1 MRAAVLGLVAGL
13 LLVLPGVASA
23 DARFHPCV
31 SGSIIDCG
39 RVVVPVD
46 PSGAM
51 KGAMSLHVERYQSH
65 GPNKGTVIALAGG
78 PGQAATPLLP
88 DFAITLDPIL
98 RGRQLVVFDQR
109 GTGFSDQLLCNN
121 LGRHDLPDMG
131 VSGCAASL
139 GALRPF
145 YSTSDSV
152 SDMELLRQA
161 LGVDKIDIYGV
172 SYGTKV
178 ALDYGIRYPDH
189 VQRLILDSVV
199 MPGALDPYELS
210 SFQAM
215 SRLVSQICANKQ
227 CGDITDNPVADLTQ
241 LIQRL
246 ITSQPTGTVVNGK
259 GHKRKVALRRSGIL
273 NVLFAGDFDP
283 TLRADF
289 PAAVRAAL
297 NGDNAPLLR
306 LIASTTGTES
316 FDPSSGDSEALFA
329 ATSCEDSSLPWA
341 QSTSVADRIKQGRA
355 SFNQLSPSSYAPF
368 DADTVFRFSL
378 TAFCPWWPEASSSPP
393 VETAPMPSVPTLII
407 SGDDDLRT
415 PQEDAVKI
423 AAQLPKA
430 TVVKVPNVGHS
441 VLGSDLSS
449 CSVRALQH
457 FYRGEPIAPCR
468 NEGPL
473 FPPSPIPPLSISKV
487 KPLGGQPR
495 KVGQTLTSVRLTL
508 ADLFERTL
516 DSVLNSPDGVTI
528 EPVGGLRAGYFTSG
542 RKGLDL
548 HGYSWVPG
556 VTLSGRV
563 PLEGAMRLTV
573 GGPAAVRGTLK
584 VTLRGRATGK
594 LGHTRINANLLSSS
608 FARARAAAAG
618 LRPLASLA
626 HAPSLDHLDPFEDGR
641 MVTR

>member
-1 MRAAVLGLVAGL
+1 
-13 LLVLPGVASA
+13 
-23 DARFHPCV
+23 
-31 SGSIIDCG
+31 
-39 RVVVPVD
+39 
-46 PSGAM
+46 
-51 KGAMSLHVERYQSH
+51 
-65 GPNKGTVIALAGG
+65 
-78 PGQAATPLLP
+78 
-88 DFAITLDPIL
+88 
-98 RGRQLVVFDQR
+98 
-109 GTGFSDQLLCNN
+109 
-121 LGRHDLPDMG
+121 
-131 VSGCAASL
+131 
-139 GALRPF
+139 
-145 YSTSDSV
+145 
-152 SDMELLRQA
+152 
-161 LGVDKIDIYGV
+161 
-172 SYGTKV
+172 
-178 ALDYGIRYPDH
+178 
-189 VQRLILDSVV
+189 
-199 MPGALDPYELS
+199 
-210 SFQAM
+210 
-215 SRLVSQICANKQ
+215 
-227 CGDITDNPVADLTQ
+227 
-241 LIQRL
+241 
-246 ITSQPTGTVVNGK
+246 
-259 GHKRKVALRRSGIL
+259 
-273 NVLFAGDFDP
+273 
-283 TLRADF
+283 
-289 PAAVRAAL
+289 
-297 NGDNAPLLR
+297 
-306 LIASTTGTES
+306 
-316 FDPSSGDSEALFA
+316 
-329 ATSCEDSSLPWA
+329 
-341 QSTSVADRIKQGRA
+341 
-355 SFNQLSPSSYAPF
+355 
-368 DADTVFRFSL
+368 
-378 TAFCPWWPEASSSPP
+378 
-393 VETAPMPSVPTLII
+393 
-407 SGDDDLRT
+407 
-415 PQEDAVKI
+415 
-423 AAQLPKA
+423 
-430 TVVKVPNVGHS
+430 VVKVPNVGHS

-618 LRPLASLA
+618 LRPLASMA